1 MQIFVNNFYIVFF
14 IFFVGVAYAET
25 KNDNFCD
32 LNQKY
37 KLSVF
42 GKSDFNLISKSCNYS
57 DTHFLVNFL
66 IKGKQKIFINKYS
79 VDGGN
84 WPQKLEAVSIYK
96 QKNKAPILITL
107 HTQRWDTPTISGV
120 TYSVKL
126 YQIINNNEGVKLI
139 DISKNLGDD
148 QSGLDGVSDDYMH
161 FKFKDIASI
170 KKWLDKNYK

>member
-1 MQIFVNNFYIVFF
+1 MINFFTVFF
-14 IFFVGVAYAET
+14 LIFFVGTSYAEK
-25 KNDNFCD
+25 KNDNLCN

-37 KLSVF
+37 KLSIF
-42 GKSDFNLISKSCNYS
+42 GKNDFILISKFCDYN
-57 DTHFLVNFL
+57 DKHFLVNFL

-79 VDGGN
+79 VNGGK

-107 HTQRWDTPTISGV
+107 HTQRWDTPTIGGV
-120 TYSVKL
+120 TYSINL

-139 DISKNLGDD
+139 DISKNLGND
-148 QSGLDGVSDDYMH
+148 QSGLDGISDEYMH

>member
-1 MQIFVNNFYIVFF
+1 VIKFNFIFFF
-14 IFFVGVAYAET
+14 IFFIQTTCAET
-25 KNDNFCD
+25 KNDNTYESCD
-32 LNQKY
+32 IKFMKISLKFKN
-37 KLSVF
+37 
-42 GKSDFNLISKSCNYS
+42 DFRIVSKTCDEENPY
-57 DTHFLVNFL
+57 VINFL
-66 IKGKQKIFINKYS
+66 EGEGRKIFINKYS
-79 VDGGN
+79 TDGGK

-120 TYSVKL
+120 TYSVNL

-161 FKFKDIASI
+161 FKFKDVATI